1 MIVKQGKSLSLQE
14 IPNYEDIVPFLSIVE
29 MYSSYFVFSFFLFV
43 FVTSNC
49 HFKKVFWDEMVS
61 LFVFGILTSIKN
73 KLKHLVT
80 LVWSVR
86 HKKYFPTSSASK
98 CLKKKHGRFV
108 KHDCLI
114 KKEKLNS
121 QSFQRHHKVALL
133 FLSVRATTWV
143 LF

>member
-1 MIVKQGKSLSLQE
+1 
-14 IPNYEDIVPFLSIVE
+14 
-29 MYSSYFVFSFFLFV
+29 
-43 FVTSNC
+43 
-49 HFKKVFWDEMVS
+49 MVS

-114 KKEKLNS
+114 KKVELTVFPEAPQGGITIS
-121 QSFQRHHKVALL
+121 QCESYHLGAILTLMCFLL
-133 FLSVRATTWV
+133 
-143 LF
+143 